1 MDFTICQCCLSRR
14 YDRASLRDQAVN
26 AAILPRS
33 EPLGEFH
40 SYTEGKPQR
49 SAARAT
55 RMRVTMMSKDGEERK
70 SILTESGTNELEIIE
85 FHLKKQLPDGRE
97 KTAYYGI
104 NVAKV
109 REVIRVPETTDYPNA
124 QRHMV
129 GVFSLRDRLIPL
141 VDLAGWLG
149 IKTNPDPSHKV
160 VIVTDFNKM
169 ANGFLIDSV
178 SRIHRVSWEDVE
190 SPSQFLEAGENDC
203 VVAVVRR
210 DGNLIM
216 ILDFEKIIADIN
228 PELSM
233 EKYDVT
239 QDRKVLIDDRMMAL
253 RQGKTILVVDD
264 SAFIRKM
271 IETTLRTAGY
281 NVITAKDG
289 GEGLEMMTDFDR
301 LAQEERMPVTGFVNA
316 VITDV
321 EMPRMDGMHL
331 LKRLRDTPSYKE
343 MPIVMFS
350 SLMSDDNRQKALQ
363 LGANDTIT
371 KPEIGRM
378 VGMMDHML
386 LGIAPPSPANNI

>member
-1 MDFTICQCCLSRR
+1 M
-14 YDRASLRDQAVN
+14 
-26 AAILPRS
+26 
-33 EPLGEFH
+33 
-40 SYTEGKPQR
+40 
-49 SAARAT
+49 
-55 RMRVTMMSKDGEERK
+55 
-70 SILTESGTNELEIIE
+70 TESGTNELEIIE
-85 FHLKKQLPDGRE
+85 FHLHKILPNGGH
-97 KTAYYGI
+97 KVCHYGI

-109 REVIRVPETTDYPNA
+109 REVIRVPETSDYPNA
-124 QRHMV
+124 QPHMV
-129 GVFSLRDRLIPL
+129 GVFSLREKLIPL

-149 IKTNPDPSHKV
+149 ISTPEDLTHKV

-169 ANGFLIDSV
+169 INGFLIDSV
-178 SRIHRVSWEDVE
+178 RSIHRVSWEQVE

-210 DGNLIM
+210 DGMLIM

-233 EKYDVT
+233 DKYDVT
-239 QDRKVLIDDRMMAL
+239 LDRSVLINDKMLAKREA
-253 RQGKTILVVDD
+253 KTILIVDD

-271 IETTLRTAGY
+271 IENTLRSAGY
-281 NVITAKDG
+281 NIITAKDG
-289 GEGLEMMTDFDR
+289 GDALEMLMEFESLAEQDNASISDF
-301 LAQEERMPVTGFVNA
+301 VSA

-331 LKRLRDTPSYKE
+331 VKRLRESKAYQQ

-350 SLMSDDNRQKALQ
+350 SLMSEDNRTKAMA

-378 VGMMDHML
+378 VGMIDKYVFEE
-386 LGIAPPSPANNI
+386 

>member
-1 MDFTICQCCLSRR
+1 M
-14 YDRASLRDQAVN
+14 
-26 AAILPRS
+26 
-33 EPLGEFH
+33 
-40 SYTEGKPQR
+40 
-49 SAARAT
+49 
-55 RMRVTMMSKDGEERK
+55 
-70 SILTESGTNELEIIE
+70 
-85 FHLKKQLPDGRE
+85 
-97 KTAYYGI
+97 
-104 NVAKV
+104 
-109 REVIRVPETTDYPNA
+109 PETTDYPNA

-239 QDRKVLIDDRMMAL
+239 QDRKVIIDDRMMAL
-253 RQGKTILVVDD
+253 RQSKTILVVDD

-301 LAQEERMPVTGFVNA
+301 LAQEERMPVSGFVNA

-331 LKRLRDTPSYKE
+331 LKRLRETPSYKE

-386 LGIAPPSPANNI
+386 LGIALPSPANNI